1 MARILEPKCR
11 QCRREGEK
19 LYLKGER
26 CYTSKCAIVKRNY
39 VPGVHGVKGKVRLTE
54 FGTQLRE
61 KQKAKRTYR
70 LLETQFRNY
79 YETAIKKP
87 GNTGEIMLRM
97 IETRL
102 DNVMY
107 RAGFGASRDLARQI
121 VSHGHVQV
129 NGSRVNIASFQVK
142 AGDVITVKEN
152 KKTGPYWENF
162 LKITDQQRGEIP
174 SWLQVDRKNLK
185 IAVIQLPT
193 MEMTQSPI
201 NMTLIVEFYS
211 R

>member
-26 CYTSKCAIVKRNY
+26 CYSSKCAIVKRNY
-39 VPGVHGVKGKVRLTE
+39 APGIHGVKGKARLTE

-70 LLETQFRNY
+70 LLETQFHNY
-79 YETAIKKP
+79 YETAINKT
-87 GNTGEIMLRM
+87 GNTGELMLQM
-97 IETRL
+97 IESRL
-102 DNVMY
+102 DNVVF
-107 RAGFGASRDLARQI
+107 RSGLASSRDLARQL
-121 VSHGHVQV
+121 VNHGHFTV
-129 NGSRVNIASFQVK
+129 NNTRVDIASFQVK
-142 AGDVITVKEN
+142 AGDVVEVKEN
-152 KKTGPYWENF
+152 KKKDPYWENVN
-162 LKITDQQRGEIP
+162 KITDQQRGIIP
-174 SWLQVDRKNLK
+174 AWLSVDRKNLK
-185 IAVIQLPT
+185 LTVSTLPT
-193 MEMTQSPI
+193 AEMIQSAI

>member
-39 VPGVHGVKGKVRLTE
+39 APGVHGVKGKPRLTE

-70 LLETQFRNY
+70 LLETQFHNY
-79 YETAIKKP
+79 YETAIRKP
-87 GNTGEIMLRM
+87 GNTGELMLRM
-97 IETRL
+97 IESRL
-102 DNVMY
+102 DNVVY
-107 RAGFGASRDLARQI
+107 RAGFGASRDLARQL
-121 VSHGHVQV
+121 VSHGHFSV
-129 NGSRVNIASFQVK
+129 NGTPVNIASFQVK

-152 KKTGPYWENF
+152 KKTEAYWENL
-162 LKITDQQRGEIP
+162 LKMTDQQRGEIP
-174 SWLQVDRKNLK
+174 SWLQVDRKGYQ
-185 IAVIQLPT
+185 ITVTQLPS
-193 MEMTQSPI
+193 MEIIQSPI